1 MSRYVDIKPTYLALP
16 VNEYL
21 NAVIIIQLSIKLP
34 LLAAWHTSFACPK
47 QVSRKRH
54 PTMAALRA
62 PLRCSPVAG
71 RQKLADAQTGLA
83 SCSTTGSAA
92 QRHRMGNSTRAH
104 TCPGTRYPDDL
115 HIQNNATQTIFL
127 PKTGGVMNIPD
138 TSNTVSIDMGVH
150 SPAVFKK
157 QLDRY
162 VGPQKQTDFSWQMTI
177 PPKIS

>member
-1 MSRYVDIKPTYLALP
+1 MMIRALRYSFIGRSTFLGLP

-21 NAVIIIQLSIKLP
+21 DAVIIIQWSIKLP

-54 PTMAALRA
+54 PTMPALRA

-92 QRHRMGNSTRAH
+92 QRHRMGNSTLAH
-104 TCPGTRYPDDL
+104 TCLGRRYPDDPYF
-115 HIQNNATQTIFL
+115 QNNTLCVCRILDSRCHYHNILRQRQ
-127 PKTGGVMNIPD
+127 MN
-138 TSNTVSIDMGVH
+138 
-150 SPAVFKK
+150 
-157 QLDRY
+157 
-162 VGPQKQTDFSWQMTI
+162 
-177 PPKIS
+177 

>member
-1 MSRYVDIKPTYLALP
+1 MMYENLALP

-21 NAVIIIQLSIKLP
+21 DAVIIIQLSIKLP

-54 PTMAALRA
+54 PTMPALRA

-83 SCSTTGSAA
+83 SCSTTGCAA

-104 TCPGTRYPDDL
+104 TCPGTRYPDDP
-115 HIQNNATQTIFL
+115 HYEN
-127 PKTGGVMNIPD
+127 
-138 TSNTVSIDMGVH
+138 
-150 SPAVFKK
+150 
-157 QLDRY
+157 RY
-162 VGPQKQTDFSWQMTI
+162 FSSSQAALASSRFAASRPVASYFAPWSS
-177 PPKIS
+177 KWWLIS